1 MAKIRHIALSS
12 QDPDTAKNFYMDVF
26 GLKMVRKTERPTHWG
41 YILSDGYINL
51 AILKFSSDAAAGKE
65 LGAGYSGLHHIGF
78 HVDDMEAASKKVTS
92 AGGHVRSDIDAAFG
106 VGHAKAGSGGGEFKY
121 ADPAGVL
128 FDLSQGG
135 WATGS
140 TM

>member
-1 MAKIRHIALSS
+1 MAKIKHIAISS
-12 QDPDTAKNFYMDVF
+12 QDPEKAREFYMEAF

-78 HVDDMEAASKKVTS
+78 QVDSVDASSEKVQS
-92 AGGHVRSDIDAAFG
+92 AGGQVRNDIDEAFG
-106 VGHAKAGSGGGEFKY
+106 VGHAKAGRGGGEYKY
-121 ADPAGVL
+121 ADPSGVI

-135 WATGS
+135 WAVES